1 MQSNENILKDV
12 GKAAAVKGITSIGA
26 LPTAIIIIAIA
37 ILSIVGL
44 FIAALTE
51 PEDQGYSDTANYGV
65 KGISSQVMQFKG
77 PIEAELA
84 KQGMDKSYANV
95 LLAIMQQE
103 SGGNIAATNGD
114 VMQSSESMSGGK
126 MGVITDPNTSIL
138 YGVKHFKNVLSQAS
152 NKLDT
157 AIQSYNFGTGFI
169 GWLKGSDPTLDK
181 RFDFSAAMKARPA
194 YAGPAYVGICRSDSE
209 ARSHNACYGDPR
221 YLDRVKNYLV
231 ALNNGGGGNVISNM
245 PAAGGNEVIEKAIAT
260 GMTIV
265 GKSPYV
271 WGGGR
276 NQADIDARRFDCSS
290 FVRWAYAGAGVN
302 LGAVSG
308 TTTDTLVQKGKS
320 VSKDEMKRGDL
331 VFFDTYKRNGHIGIY
346 LGEGKFINDS
356 SSQGVSI
363 GDMNSKYWSKT
374 FKGVVKRVVE

>member
-1 MQSNENILKDV
+1 MASNDSVLKDI
-12 GKAAAVKGITSIGA
+12 GKAVAVKGMASIGA
-26 LPTAIIIIAIA
+26 LPTALIGIGIALLV
-37 ILSIVGL
+37 ILGL
-44 FIAALTE
+44 FIAGLTE
-51 PEDQGYSDTANYGV
+51 EENTDYGGTANYGV
-65 KGISSQVMQFKG
+65 KGISAQVMQFKT
-77 PIEAELA
+77 PIETELQ

-103 SGGNIAATNGD
+103 SGGNIARTNGD

-126 MGVITDPNTSIL
+126 MGVITDPNTSIY

-169 GWLKGSDPTLDK
+169 GWLKGSEPSLDK
-181 RFDFSAAMKARPA
+181 RFSFSAAMKAKPA
-194 YAGPAYVGICRSDSE
+194 YSGAAYVGICRSDSE

-221 YLDRVKNYLV
+221 YLDRVKGYLV
-231 ALNNGGGGNVISNM
+231 ALENGGGGNVISNM

-260 GMTIV
+260 GSSIV
-265 GKSPYV
+265 GRSPYV

-276 NQADIDARRFDCSS
+276 NQSDIDARRFDCSS
-290 FVRWAYAGAGVN
+290 FVRWAYSSAGVN
-302 LGAVSG
+302 LGVVSG
-308 TTTDTLVQKGKS
+308 TTTDTLVQRGKS
-320 VSKDEMKRGDL
+320 VSKDEMKRGDI
-331 VFFDTYKRNGHIGIY
+331 VFFDTYKVNGHVGIY
-346 LGEGKFINDS
+346 LGDGKFLNDS

-363 GDMNSKYWSKT
+363 GDMNSSYWSKT